1 MNKIIN
7 YLVILLLVTISS
19 NINLAQKKS
28 AAYMLSSLDN
38 NTSKTYITRTQSL
51 LNQLS
56 SKYNISETE
65 VGDKMVVLCH
75 NLLRD
80 KYGINQKI
88 QDTMEDIN
96 KVNMS
101 YPSKEDFTKLLVVY
115 GTMRNSGQSREEVLT
130 RLNAAIQYDR
140 DALIYFLINN
150 YSSLKLQI

>member
-38 NTSKTYITRTQSL
+38 NTSKTYISRTQSL

-65 VGDKMVVLCH
+65 VGDKMIVLCH

-130 RLNAAIQYDR
+130 RLNAAIQYDK
-140 DALIYFLINN
+140 DALDLFLN
-150 YSSLKLQI
+150 Q